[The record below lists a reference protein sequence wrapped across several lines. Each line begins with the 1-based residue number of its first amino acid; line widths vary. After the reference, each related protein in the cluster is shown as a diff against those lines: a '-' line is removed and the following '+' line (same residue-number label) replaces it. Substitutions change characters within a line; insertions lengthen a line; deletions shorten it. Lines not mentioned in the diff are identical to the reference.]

1 MCQLVARERE
11 GAVCSFT
18 ISKRISICCNNGLKR
33 ERERERE
40 RERNRFGKNV
50 QDHYL
55 CYTQRAINISLRFCF
70 LREDSRAG

>member
-18 ISKRISICCNNGLKR
+18 ISKRISICSNNGLKR
-33 ERERERE
+33 ERERK